1 MKLVMK
7 KKMIYCSLL
16 CIVVSVALFFCYT
29 GTTKNNSVKVS
40 SVVMENAEAFAYS
53 VTESDGSLFDCEEPY
68 DNTCFESQGVS
79 YPGTKR

>member
-1 MKLVMK
+1 MK
-7 KKMIYCSLL
+7 KKMIFFSLI
-16 CIVVSVALFFCYT
+16 CQTVSVAFFLCYT
-29 GTTKNNSVKVS
+29 GTTKNSSVKVS

-68 DNTCFESQGVS
+68 DNTCFEVHGVS

>member
-1 MKLVMK
+1 
-7 KKMIYCSLL
+7 
-16 CIVVSVALFFCYT
+16 
-29 GTTKNNSVKVS
+29 
-40 SVVMENAEAFAYS
+40 MENAEAFAYT